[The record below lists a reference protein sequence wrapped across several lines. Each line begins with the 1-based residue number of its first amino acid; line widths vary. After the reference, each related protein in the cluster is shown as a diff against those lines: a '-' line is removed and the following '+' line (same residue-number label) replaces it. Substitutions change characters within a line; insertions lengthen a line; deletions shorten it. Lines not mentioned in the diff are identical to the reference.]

1 MQMNK
6 EELLANK
13 TEIDKI
19 IKTFFDIFTNKNGK
33 ETDWNIINRL
43 CVPETIIIKK
53 EGLSQLVYDV
63 TSFIEPRKKILTD
76 GTLVDFEEFE
86 IEEKTLIAT
95 CIAHRFSRYQK
106 NGKLSGKYFTDYGTK
121 LFQFIKT
128 IDGWKISSVV
138 WEDDLKT

>member
-86 IEEKTLIAT
+86 IE
-95 CIAHRFSRYQK
+95 
-106 NGKLSGKYFTDYGTK
+106 
-121 LFQFIKT
+121 
-128 IDGWKISSVV
+128 V
-138 WEDDLKT
+138 